1 MNQSK
6 WDQPPYAINAANSRQ
21 GLAAKTAAMTAYY
34 NQDPSDIHYNRHNLY
49 GLEESMATH
58 RVVANVTGERP
69 FILTR
74 CGCTA
79 LPLECTARRPLILTR
94 CSQEVDAEPSGS
106 ASQSG
111 EAESRAPPAADR
123 GRKAFP
129 GMHRQRMGPCVLL
142 CGSALYCT
150 RLDHL

>member
-6 WDQPPYAINAANSRQ
+6 WDQPPYAINAANVRQ

-58 RVVANVTGERP
+58 RVVANITGERP

-74 CGCTA
+74 CGSTVLPLICTA
-79 LPLECTARRPLILTR
+79 PRHLILSR
-94 CSQEVDAEPSGS
+94 CS
-106 ASQSG
+106 
-111 EAESRAPPAADR
+111 
-123 GRKAFP
+123 
-129 GMHRQRMGPCVLL
+129 
-142 CGSALYCT
+142 
-150 RLDHL
+150 